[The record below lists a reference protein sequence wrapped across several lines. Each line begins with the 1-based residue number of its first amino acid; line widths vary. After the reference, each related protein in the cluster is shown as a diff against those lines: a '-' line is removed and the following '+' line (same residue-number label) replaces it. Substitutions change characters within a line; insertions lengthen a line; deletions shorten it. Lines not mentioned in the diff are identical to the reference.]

1 VEQEQPGVS
10 GTKVVAAII
19 VLAIL
24 GFALALGL
32 WFREKGRLERG
43 EPPSIQL
50 NRPKQ

>member
-10 GTKVVAAII
+10 GTKVVIAIV
-19 VLAIL
+19 VLAL
-24 GFALALGL
+24 VGFGLALGL

-43 EPPSIQL
+43 ESPSIQL